1 MKSNVLLLLLFALS
15 FSVRAQVIGSMI
27 NAKQERARISLVD
40 EFMKRFNG
48 IEDRLDVTS
57 QAQDYALKRYLV
69 LFNGK
74 LFKAFGD
81 STYIAATDFIK
92 QVNKDSTQLH
102 YSDTTWIAKVK
113 CHGKFSKQDVSF
125 TMYLSVEA
133 RSKADM
139 FKWVINKVEGN
150 LFKLNPSSASDGI
163 MISPDSHETKFMSLS
178 HITTGKDDYITNYMY
193 KGHKVDQ
200 TSVFLSYVYSGMLE
214 IEYVDDIEFI
224 FYQVPNYV
232 FSIKE
237 FNRKSYN
244 DGWLISS
251 FRKMSE
257 EDKIK
262 ELKSLRE

>member
-1 MKSNVLLLLLFALS
+1 LLLLLVFN
-15 FSVRAQVIGSMI
+15 FSARAQIIGSMI
-27 NAKQERARISLVD
+27 DVEQERARISLVD
-40 EFMKRFNG
+40 EFLKRFNG
-48 IEDRLDVTS
+48 VKDRPDVTFKV
-57 QAQDYALKRYLV
+57 QDYALKRYLV

-81 STYIAATDFIK
+81 STYMAATEFIK
-92 QVNKDSTQLH
+92 QVNEDSTQLH
-102 YSDTTWIAKVK
+102 YSDTAWIAKVK
-113 CHGKFSKQDVSF
+113 CHGKLKTQDVDF

-139 FKWVINKVEGN
+139 FKWVINKVEGDI
-150 LFKLNPSSASDGI
+150 FKLKPSATSDGI
-163 MISPDSHETKFMSLS
+163 MISPDSHETKFMNLS

-224 FYQVPNYV
+224 FYQVPNYI

-251 FRKMSE
+251 FREMSE
-257 EDKIK
+257 EDKAK
-262 ELKSLRE
+262 ELKSIRE